1 MQQDKKQLIT
11 YCVIGVLVIV
21 VAVMGYFLYKGQDNK
36 LPTQFT
42 PKTLAT
48 ETVEQKD
55 RTVIQYV
62 PKASA
67 SDADVELNKAQPQ
80 VGVKVNGQDYK
91 FDLVQGETKKFDKG
105 KVVMDQSSTLKLDI
119 KVPEQTNRVKLGV
132 YGEAGGDKG
141 EAGVKASYQ
150 TKKYDLDVKYNTHKQ
165 AKVEVTYWF

>member
-1 MQQDKKQLIT
+1 MQQDKKQLLT
-11 YCVIGVLVIV
+11 YCVIGVLVIA
-21 VAVMGYFLYKGQDNK
+21 VAVMGYFLYTGQDNK

-91 FDLVQGETKKFDKG
+91 FDLVQGETQKFDKG

-119 KVPEQTNRVKLGV
+119 KVPEQTNRLKAGIYSGV
-132 YGEAGGDKG
+132 GGGKPEVGAIVSYQIKRDDIDLKYNNQKQ
-141 EAGVKASYQ
+141 VKAQWS
-150 TKKYDLDVKYNTHKQ
+150 H
-165 AKVEVTYWF
+165 WF